1 VLLFSRHENYAR
13 GHLFKDKGPMLIRI
27 KKGKDGSGAL
37 SCQRADGSVVYQRQN
52 ARQAGFFVR
61 HDLTHFAVETV
72 LEHRKG
78 FFGLIAAGWTFEDFG
93 EKFDKKNWP
102 ADAEPSE
109 LIVGLFDAENSSE
122 TQWSAEEFNLHAR
135 EFMAQLGTGQI
146 GDVIDQEQV
155 ERVRSR
161 IGELMKRWER
171 VKPGGTLELEFP
183 VL

>member
-1 VLLFSRHENYAR
+1 
-13 GHLFKDKGPMLIRI
+13 MIIRI
-27 KKGKDGSGAL
+27 KKGKDGGGAL

-78 FFGLIAAGWTFEDFG
+78 FFGLIAQGWTFEDFG

-102 ADAEPSE
+102 SDADSSE

-122 TQWSAEEFNLHAR
+122 AQWSAEEFNLHAR
-135 EFMAQLGTGQI
+135 EFMRQLGAGEI

-155 ERVRSR
+155 ERVRAR

-171 VKPGGTLELEFP
+171 VKPGGTLELEFE
-183 VL
+183 VH